1 VLPLFQRDTKCFR
14 PSSRTFQELAL
25 SHRVLLFIPE
35 EVVFYCLNGV
45 ACESVSL
52 GDDLY
57 RTLPPMEQSG
67 LYQESSIQICGFLHK
82 MLTKDTILTKLIEQ
96 YEQSYSQLLSFYI
109 GRSLTYDTDVLN
121 AFSGI
126 INAQSVSL
134 GHFESGMP
142 LRLFARALFW
152 AVYPESGPLSRQ
164 SGFPSWSWVGW
175 KLEVNSPKTAL
186 SNGSYKDVL
195 SRGYWT
201 LVQIYLCTGSE
212 NLALLLGQFD
222 FANGIEGYCTRSIE
236 RYNGLS
242 STPPLP
248 TEPCVEEASL
258 FHVSRNESPQTS
270 LIFWTHVARL
280 NLWSPTESGILPEV
294 YMDRPIISTRV
305 MEEKSLEVEVAL
317 IAITRRISFFED
329 VQSEGWKQPWRFAD
343 KELELS
349 GIIIER
355 WRGLARRIGVVHSVG
370 MKQWVAAN
378 PQKELLVLA

>member
-1 VLPLFQRDTKCFR
+1 
-14 PSSRTFQELAL
+14 
-25 SHRVLLFIPE
+25 
-35 EVVFYCLNGV
+35 
-45 ACESVSL
+45 
-52 GDDLY
+52 
-57 RTLPPMEQSG
+57 MEQSG

-201 LVQIYLCTGSE
+201 LVQIYLCTGSRV
-212 NLALLLGQFD
+212 
-222 FANGIEGYCTRSIE
+222 ANNQSK
-236 RYNGLS
+236 LM
-242 STPPLP
+242 
-248 TEPCVEEASL
+248 
-258 FHVSRNESPQTS
+258 
-270 LIFWTHVARL
+270 RL
-280 NLWSPTESGILPEV
+280 T
-294 YMDRPIISTRV
+294 D
-305 MEEKSLEVEVAL
+305 
-317 IAITRRISFFED
+317 
-329 VQSEGWKQPWRFAD
+329 
-343 KELELS
+343 
-349 GIIIER
+349 
-355 WRGLARRIGVVHSVG
+355 
-370 MKQWVAAN
+370 
-378 PQKELLVLA
+378 